1 VGLNPAGVT
10 RLSVSDSR
18 MLNIEKRE
26 VAR

>member
-1 VGLNPAGVT
+1 LNPAGVT

-18 MLNIEKRE
+18 MLNIERRE